1 MPINRPTPGSRLLP
15 ANWLSKG
22 FARAVVLVAL
32 AAAIAAVAAMF
43 GIARDYGYLRASI
56 LTGSPGGSYHM
67 LATRLAD
74 RARRGHGRLT
84 VVTTA
89 GSIENVE
96 RLASPQSGCA
106 EKFAFVQ
113 DGTPIAA
120 SAGLELLGR
129 LPKQEALLL
138 LARQG
143 HAFATFADLRGASIG
158 IGPQGSGTAHL
169 MQQLFKGADLQALG
183 VRLSNHPLSE
193 QAQLVSDG
201 KLDVAA
207 FVMEEDAEL
216 IRTIVNRYGLDV
228 LSPRDL
234 DGLIGRY
241 PWLSKGVIPAGRYD
255 LVRVI
260 PATDRQIAHLA
271 TFVVANACAKRA
283 DRVALLMLLG
293 AELPGF
299 VRGNPPPSTSPAT
312 TLPLAAEAHQFFL
325 SGQPEIADRYFPW
338 LVNLMSP
345 AYWVYLVM
353 AITLLFNGMKL
364 YSRFRLWRL
373 DAAREKLVAEVKT
386 LADPVPAARRPMRAQ
401 PTQRVLAAPEE
412 RRATALSIM
421 HRLLSLRERCHRQVS
436 SIVTPMGDEMFY
448 RYQQGLIDQA
458 TTKVADLLRH
468 TASPPLSP
476 SDSSMQRGS
485 AADERAGDAT
495 ANPPARLSMSRE
507 PAGPIQT
514 MARPV
519 GAPARET

>member
-1 MPINRPTPGSRLLP
+1 MPINRLTPGWRLLP
-15 ANWLSKG
+15 ANWLGKG

-32 AAAIAAVAAMF
+32 AAAIAAAAAMF

-89 GSIENVE
+89 GSIENVD
-96 RLASPQSGCA
+96 RLASAQSGCA

-113 DGTPIAA
+113 DGTPIAS

-138 LARQG
+138 LARQN

-169 MQQLFKGADLQALG
+169 MQQLFGGADLQALG
-183 VRLSNHPLSE
+183 VHLSNHPLSE

-241 PWLSKGVIPAGRYD
+241 PWLSIGVIPAGRYD
-255 LVRVI
+255 LVHVI

-338 LVNLMSP
+338 LVNMMSP

-353 AITLLFNGMKL
+353 AVTLLFNGMKL

-386 LADPVPAARRPMRAQ
+386 LADPAPA
-401 PTQRVLAAPEE
+401 RVLFAPEE

-458 TTKVADLLRH
+458 ATKVADLLRH

-485 AADERAGDAT
+485 AADERAGEAT
-495 ANPPARLSMSRE
+495 ANPPTCLSMGHE

-519 GAPARET
+519 SAPARKT